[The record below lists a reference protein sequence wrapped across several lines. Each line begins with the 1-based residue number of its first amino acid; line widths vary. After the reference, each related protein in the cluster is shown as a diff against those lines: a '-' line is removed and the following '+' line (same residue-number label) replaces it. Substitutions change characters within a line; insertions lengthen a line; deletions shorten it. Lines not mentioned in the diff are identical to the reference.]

1 MTIRRMH
8 NPMPGR
14 VIEKTRVPKDGKDI
28 QRPGPRMERQAL
40 RATFR
45 PPYPGDDLV
54 SSGKK
59 PAMEEDSLDIDK
71 FLSLPPKDDTPM
83 ISEKE
88 PEPEIAPKLPENS
101 NENDSESGMCEE
113 LLEQFPHF
121 FHLDEDLPIP
131 ERSPPIFEDTIQYDS
146 TTESERNRAKSAL
159 LTFFSSPSNRRGKLR
174 ITKKDG
180 GLEIFKNCWSQDMS
194 GIQLNVDTVD
204 DIMERFFS
212 ATNQYVTLMISRG
225 ITQSHGIKI
234 ELQGLKKSEPAAECS
249 SVDISGLSL
258 DM

>member
-8 NPMPGR
+8 CQMFGK
-14 VIEKTRVPKDGKDI
+14 VIENTRVAKDGKDI

-45 PPYPGDDLV
+45 SPYPGDDLV

-71 FLSLPPKDDTPM
+71 SLSLPPKDDTPM

-101 NENDSESGMCEE
+101 NENDSESGMSEG
-113 LLEQFPHF
+113 LLEKFPHF

-131 ERSPPIFEDTIQYDS
+131 ERSQPISEDTIQYDS
-146 TTESERNRAKSAL
+146 TTESERNRAKLAL
-159 LTFFSSPSNRRGKLR
+159 LTFFSSPSNKRGKLR

-180 GLEIFKNCWSQDMS
+180 GLEILKNCWSQDVS

-212 ATNQYVTLMISRG
+212 ETNQYVTLMISRG
-225 ITQSHGIKI
+225 TTQSHGIKI